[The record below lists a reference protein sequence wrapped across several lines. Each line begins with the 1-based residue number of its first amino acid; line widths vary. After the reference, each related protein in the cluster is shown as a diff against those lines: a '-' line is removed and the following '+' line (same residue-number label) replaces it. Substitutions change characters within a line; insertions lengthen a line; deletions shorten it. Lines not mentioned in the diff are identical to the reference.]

1 VPLQAS
7 RALAASLRRNWS
19 GPIKAID
26 KVSDPMDSGDDAS
39 IDEYVF
45 EFMNVLL
52 PVDCDVAFGLV
63 RN

>member
-1 VPLQAS
+1 
-7 RALAASLRRNWS
+7 LAASLRRNWS

-26 KVSDPMDSGDDAS
+26 KVSDPMESGDDAS
-39 IDEYVF
+39 MDEKVF

-52 PVDCDVAFGLV
+52 PVDCDVPCGLV

>member
-1 VPLQAS
+1 MPLQAS

-26 KVSDPMDSGDDAS
+26 KVSDPMESGDNAS
-39 IDEYVF
+39 MDEKVF
-45 EFMNVLL
+45 EFMIVLL
-52 PVDCDVAFGLV
+52 PVDCDVPCGLV